1 MVSCVHF
8 FYTYFMSF
16 SLNTYLAR
24 NSYVHRFDP
33 RIKLILLLVFS
44 VAVFMVTT
52 WIGLG
57 IFALVLAIV
66 LTASRL
72 PVKQI
77 AKLCIPLLVILFI
90 IWVCNALTFDVHADA
105 TLQSFGAVSVGFAAG
120 MPNIALVGVFG
131 FSPEG
136 AVRGAFYVVRIVLL
150 FVASFVVVLSTT
162 SNELVNACISLLRP
176 LEKIRV
182 PIDDV
187 AMVFSLAL
195 RFIPLIAEEASQ
207 IKKAQMARGAAFGQG
222 GIWKRITAWFPV
234 LVPLIVGLFK
244 KAERISVAMDSR
256 CYGKGKRTALVIYNL
271 TVSSVSILVIS
282 LCFFI
287 VVAWLL

>member
-8 FYTYFMSF
+8 FYTYSMPF

-24 NSYVHRFDP
+24 NSCVHRFDP

-57 IFALVLAIV
+57 IFALVLAVV
-66 LTASRL
+66 LTVSRL
-72 PVKQI
+72 PIKQI
-77 AKLCIPLLVILFI
+77 AKLCIPLLVILLI

-105 TLQSFGAVSVGFAAG
+105 TLQSFGEVSAGFAAG
-120 MPNIALVGVFG
+120 MPNIALVGAFG

-162 SNELVNACISLLRP
+162 SNELVNACISLLRS

-207 IKKAQMARGAAFGQG
+207 IKKAQMARGAAFRQG

>member
-8 FYTYFMSF
+8 FYTYSMSF
-16 SLNTYLAR
+16 SLNTYHAR
-24 NSYVHRFDP
+24 NSCVHRFDP

-57 IFALVLAIV
+57 IFALVLAVV
-66 LTASRL
+66 LAASRL
-72 PVKQI
+72 LVKQI
-77 AKLCIPLLVILFI
+77 AKLCIPLLVILLI

-105 TLQSFGAVSVGFAAG
+105 TLQSFGEVSAGFAAG
-120 MPNIALVGVFG
+120 MPNIALVGAFG

-150 FVASFVVVLSTT
+150 FVASFVVVLSTA

-222 GIWKRITAWFPV
+222 GIWTRITAWFPV